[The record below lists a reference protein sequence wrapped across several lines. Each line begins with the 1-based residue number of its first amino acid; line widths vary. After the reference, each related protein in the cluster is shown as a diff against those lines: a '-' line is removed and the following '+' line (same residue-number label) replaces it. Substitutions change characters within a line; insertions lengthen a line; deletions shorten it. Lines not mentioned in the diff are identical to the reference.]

1 MEPFVIYA
9 IDWIVQMSNPT
20 QDFNA
25 CEDFFCTVVESHIVT
40 ASLHYL
46 NMSKMDDI
54 PKHETLT
61 NPEDIWMQPD
71 SERKVLLMNVCDNIV
86 REYVHF

>member
-1 MEPFVIYA
+1 MRDNQNVYLYNYTAYTNSDHLEVLLRQSPPDHGTLCHLHNRLNRSNV
-9 IDWIVQMSNPT
+9 SNPT

-46 NMSKMDDI
+46 NMSKMDNI
-54 PKHETLT
+54 PEQ
-61 NPEDIWMQPD
+61 DG
-71 SERKVLLMNVCDNIV
+71 
-86 REYVHF
+86 